1 MWIRQFVFPL
11 LAVVLIGG
19 TISSLTLIVP
29 SSASATP
36 AWHDGIVETA
46 QADNRFAGPDSS
58 MPRTEADIRSSV
70 RTVAIDETTKD
81 AKPKGSAR
89 PYGLT
94 VLWALMAVFVGGM
107 ALNLTPCV
115 YPLIPVTIAFFGGR
129 TEQGRGRLA
138 IHAVLYV
145 CGLSITNSL
154 LGVIA
159 ALTGNILGGALQN
172 PIVLTAVAVILLVFA
187 ASLFGLW
194 EFQLPER
201 LRNSASKSYAG
212 YFGSF
217 FMGLTLGVVAAPCLG
232 PFVVGLLTWVAAMGS
247 PWMGFLVF
255 FVLSLG
261 LGVPLFVLAMFSG
274 ALEKLP
280 GSGAWMLWVRKLM
293 GWVLIAMAV
302 YFVRPLFPERIAD
315 IALAAVVI
323 AAGVYLGW
331 IDRTEAGFRQFA
343 FMKKAVGA
351 VCVGAAIYFVS
362 TSFVTQP
369 GIVWQ
374 PYSDTLKEQAQQ
386 SNKPVMVDFSAAWCG
401 PCKQLKKVTFTD
413 PAVVR
418 QAQNFMT
425 LEVDLTSAEDLSNR
439 KLAKDFSIKGV
450 PTVVFF
456 DRQGRERTD
465 LRLEG
470 FVPPKEFL
478 TTMEQLTGS
487 GS

>member
-1 MWIRQFVFPL
+1 MWIRKPL
-11 LAVVLIGG
+11 LRFLAIVLIGG
-19 TISSLTLIVP
+19 TVSFLPLIFTSSTF
-29 SSASATP
+29 ATS
-36 AWHDGIVETA
+36 AWHNGI
-46 QADNRFAGPDSS
+46 
-58 MPRTEADIRSSV
+58 TEADHAGKRFAHVDSPMPPAELDLRSSV
-70 RTVAIDETTKD
+70 TIVAADETAKN

-94 VLWALMAVFVGGM
+94 VLWALLAVFVGGM

-129 TEQGRGRLA
+129 TEQGRGKLA
-138 IHAVLYV
+138 IHAALYII
-145 CGLSITNSL
+145 GLSITNSL

-159 ALTGNILGGALQN
+159 ALTGNILGSALQN
-172 PIVLTAVAVILLVFA
+172 PFVLSAVAVILLAFA

-302 YFVRPLFPERIAD
+302 YFVRPLFPEWIAD
-315 IALAAVVI
+315 ITLAAVVI

-331 IDRTEAGFRQFA
+331 IDRTEAGFRQFE
-343 FMKKAVGA
+343 FVKKTVGV

-362 TSFVTQP
+362 TSFTTRP

-374 PYSDTLKEQAQQ
+374 PYSATLIEQAQK

-425 LEVDLTSAEDLSNR
+425 LEVDLTSAEDLSIR

-456 DRQGRERTD
+456 DKEGRERAD

-470 FVPPKEFL
+470 FVPPKKFL
-478 TTMEQLTGS
+478 ATMEQVTGS